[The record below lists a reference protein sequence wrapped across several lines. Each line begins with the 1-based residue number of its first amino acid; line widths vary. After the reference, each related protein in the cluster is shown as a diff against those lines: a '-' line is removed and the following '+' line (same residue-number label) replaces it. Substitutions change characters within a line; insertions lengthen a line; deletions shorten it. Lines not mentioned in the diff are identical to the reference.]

1 MKVIDICILDDLKE
15 IDIEND
21 NIDVSIEIDDGNIYW
36 LSFAT
41 PNHLQFLMDKEK
53 KEIVEPFCPFII
65 VNKLTPE
72 IIEQAVKAFAEKN
85 NGYWLKTYHFA
96 GWQGAIDESIFDQL
110 KAKQTKRLKDV
121 DELDGLDE

>member
-1 MKVIDICILDDLKE
+1 MKVIKISIPYDWNDIDS
-15 IDIEND
+15 END
-21 NIDVSIEIDDGNIYW
+21 NIDVSVNTDDGYNYV
-36 LSFAT
+36 LSVAT
-41 PNHLQFLMDKEK
+41 PKNIQFLMDKEG
-53 KEIVEPFCPFII
+53 KEYYGSGYPFII

-110 KAKQTKRLKDV
+110 KAKQTKRLKNV
-121 DELDGLDE
+121 DELDGL

>member
-1 MKVIDICILDDLKE
+1 MKVIKICILANLEE

-21 NIDVSIEIDDGNIYW
+21 NVDVSVETDEPYTYRLN
-36 LSFAT
+36 FAS
-41 PNHLQFLMDKEK
+41 PKHLQFLMDKEK
-53 KEIVEPFCPFII
+53 SHYAYPSFPFTIVS
-65 VNKLTPE
+65 KLTPE
-72 IIEQAVKAFAEKN
+72 NIEQAVKAFAEKN